1 MHPEPAS
8 VQVTPFAAES
18 FDTVAVNAA
27 VAAFRTLAVVGET
40 VTAIA
45 AFAVMEIVVEAD
57 LVESAT
63 EVAVSVTVAGL
74 GVD

>member
-1 MHPEPAS
+1 VHPEPAS

-18 FDTVAVNAA
+18 FDTVAVNVA
-27 VAAFRTLAVVGET
+27 VAAFRMLALVGEI